1 MANISVDG
9 GLKLRDGYYNIPQ
22 RASHIIGATS
32 GFHFFAFSISSRIP
46 RSDSPPHF
54 PPFIRG
60 ALPNVTRT
68 HGRRLDFFPPYYHE
82 NSRAVRER
90 SRIEIGFSLF
100 VASNYHLVIAGV
112 GD

>member
-1 MANISVDG
+1 MASISVDG

-60 ALPNVTRT
+60 ALPNVHVRT
-68 HGRRLDFFPPYYHE
+68 AADLIFFGHITIKIP
-82 NSRAVRER
+82 ER
-90 SRIEIGFSLF
+90 FAKE
-100 VASNYHLVIAGV
+100 AA
-112 GD
+112 